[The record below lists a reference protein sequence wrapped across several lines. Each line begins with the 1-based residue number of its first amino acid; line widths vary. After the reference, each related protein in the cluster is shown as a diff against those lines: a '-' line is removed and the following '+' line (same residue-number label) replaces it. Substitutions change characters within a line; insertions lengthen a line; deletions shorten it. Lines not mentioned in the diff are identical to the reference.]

1 MKEEQAVAKKM
12 CYMHGGMTKKKGY
25 AEGGLTKSTGKMNTG
40 IRGCGDK

>member
-1 MKEEQAVAKKM
+1 
-12 CYMHGGMTKKKGY
+12 MHGGMTKKKGY